1 MIEVGDNG
9 TRSAHLGQGAHD
21 GGRERGFH
29 SSPRSGAGLVG
40 ARQGIR
46 SQRYAMVVD
55 DGGVKTLYVEAPGKF
70 EISGAASVLATLSQ
84 S

>member
-46 SQRYAMVVD
+46 SQRYAMIVEDGVV
-55 DGGVKTLYVEAPGKF
+55 KALFVEAPGKF
-70 EISGAASVLATLSQ
+70 EVSEAAAILRAL
-84 S
+84 